1 MKGKILDYNIQ
12 ESKGV
17 ISGDDG
23 QRYSFENK
31 DWKASE
37 LPKVNQIVDFE
48 IDEEYAKKIYI
59 LQSESTLKYKG
70 GISISF
76 ENKIGIGICVF
87 LILTYFIVPIRNII
101 VSDGWFG
108 SKIGSQYSL
117 INHDFG
123 IFALIATIICGYLF
137 FTEAKKAFIE
147 INTVIVG
154 ILVTYILYDYSTLF
168 YNLLRVNIKYI
179 EIPTLTIFILAICL
193 VVVGFK
199 DKK

>member
-59 LQSESTLKYKG
+59 LQSESALQHKE

-87 LILTYFIVPIRNII
+87 LILTYFIIPIRNII

-108 SKIGSQYSL
+108 HKIGSQYTL

-137 FTEAKKAFIE
+137 FSNAKKSYIE
-147 INTVIVG
+147 TTTAIVG

>member
-59 LQSESTLKYKG
+59 LQSESALQHKE

-137 FTEAKKAFIE
+137 FSNAKKSYIE
-147 INTVIVG
+147 TTTAIVG

>member
-87 LILTYFIVPIRNII
+87 LILTYFIIPIRNII

-108 SKIGSQYSL
+108 HKIGSQYSL

-147 INTVIVG
+147 INTAIVG
-154 ILVTYILYDYSTLF
+154 GLVTYILYDYSTLF
-168 YNLLRVNIKYI
+168 YYLFKAQIQNIDYKI
-179 EIPTLTIFILAICL
+179 LTIFILAICL

>member
-12 ESKGV
+12 ESKGI

-59 LQSESTLKYKG
+59 LQSESALQHKEH
-70 GISISF
+70 ISLSF

-137 FTEAKKAFIE
+137 FSNAKKSYIE
-147 INTVIVG
+147 TTTVIVG

>member
-1 MKGKILDYNIQ
+1 M
-12 ESKGV
+12 
-17 ISGDDG
+17 
-23 QRYSFENK
+23 
-31 DWKASE
+31 
-37 LPKVNQIVDFE
+37 
-48 IDEEYAKKIYI
+48 
-59 LQSESTLKYKG
+59 
-70 GISISF
+70 
-76 ENKIGIGICVF
+76 
-87 LILTYFIVPIRNII
+87 TYFIIPIRNII

-108 SKIGSQYSL
+108 HKIGSQYTL

-137 FTEAKKAFIE
+137 FSNAKKSYIE
-147 INTVIVG
+147 TTTAIVG